1 MTVRRRGSV
10 IVPVIIIVP
19 VVVILPIVVVIVI
32 IVIIVR
38 QGGRRRGRR

>member
-19 VVVILPIVVVIVI
+19 VVVILPIVVVIIEWVEKFYKK
-32 IVIIVR
+32 R
-38 QGGRRRGRR
+38 L